1 MEPINY
7 LQNVADPFAQAL
19 SGLKF
24 GQAVAAQQQEQELI
38 KQKQLQQQQYQQ
50 ALARLQLPTATA
62 ADFENVMMISG
73 KDQAETLKNVLS
85 ARTTRQNQADIG
97 RIAPI
102 AFAIKTGNTN
112 EAISLMNE
120 ARDAA
125 ANSGDAQDAQ
135 YFSKMSELAKTQPEN
150 VGNLFA
156 TKMTLIPGGK
166 DALDNLLKLTQE
178 RRTESSAIPALRTA
192 EAGARTAG
200 AEADVAVGT
209 KQAKI
214 DEAIAKARA
223 AEIEIKTLE
232 AKRDAELRT
241 AQSDANRAAINAKY
255 ADQIAKADLKVKN
268 AQAFASGA
276 AAKSSLASAKKSEFD
291 MTQGPSPLITTIQD
305 PKNPTETITIDVRRY
320 TPGTSIGSAGVIGSS
335 GKSAVY
341 AQKEENAEKGK
352 TLVADIIDSLK
363 ANYQTLNT
371 ARAIPSSQRGV
382 ISNLLTAVEVSGP
395 GQFASRITG
404 SDVQPVRDVIQSSR
418 LQLLNAIKQA
428 TGLSSQQLNS
438 NVELQTWLKSVSD
451 PTQQIE
457 AVIPILENIEKFVG
471 GGGKKIDSSAVKP
484 EGGVDMN
491 NPLLKK

>member
-1 MEPINY
+1 MGTGADERLKKSQENFTA
-7 LQNVADPFAQAL
+7 NVLLAIESKPENPETAKRILNERVEAEKDPQ
-19 SGLKF
+19 
-24 GQAVAAQQQEQELI
+24 
-38 KQKQLQQQQYQQ
+38 QKQLYQTILKAIEVSPEKAAQVVELGGASMFGENWYKGIVNARKRRAEAALEPSAQQ
-50 ALARLQLPTATA
+50 
-62 ADFENVMMISG
+62 
-73 KDQAETLKNVLS
+73 
-85 ARTTRQNQADIG
+85 
-97 RIAPI
+97 
-102 AFAIKTGNTN
+102 
-112 EAISLMNE
+112 
-120 ARDAA
+120 
-125 ANSGDAQDAQ
+125 
-135 YFSKMSELAKTQPEN
+135 
-150 VGNLFA
+150 
-156 TKMTLIPGGK
+156 
-166 DALDNLLKLTQE
+166 
-178 RRTESSAIPALRTA
+178 TA

-214 DEAIAKARA
+214 NEAIAKARA

-276 AAKSSLASAKKSEFD
+276 AAKSSLASAKKSEFE

-341 AQKEENAEKGK
+341 AQKEAKAEEGK

-471 GGGKKIDSSAVKP
+471 AGGKKIDSSAIKP

>member
-1 MEPINY
+1 MVQPIQYQIPGALN
-7 LQNVADPFAQAL
+7 PFENL
-19 SGLKF
+19 VSGLKL
-24 GQAVAAQQQEQELI
+24 GATMADMEAARAQQQAAS
-38 KQKQLQQQQYQQ
+38 QLAQQQ
-50 ALARLQLPTATA
+50 ALAAQAAIARQQQYETGLSKVLTNPNRTY
-62 ADFENVMMISG
+62 ADFEPLFSIAPN
-73 KDQAETLKNVLS
+73 KDQLDALKAMGTGADERLKKSQENFTANVLLAIES
-85 ARTTRQNQADIG
+85 EPKNPETAKRILNERVEAEKDPQQKQLYQTILKAIEVSPEKAAQVVELGGASMFGENWYKGIVNARKRRA
-97 RIAPI
+97 
-102 AFAIKTGNTN
+102 
-112 EAISLMNE
+112 EA
-120 ARDAA
+120 
-125 ANSGDAQDAQ
+125 
-135 YFSKMSELAKTQPEN
+135 
-150 VGNLFA
+150 
-156 TKMTLIPGGK
+156 
-166 DALDNLLKLTQE
+166 ALE
-178 RRTESSAIPALRTA
+178 PSALRTA
-192 EAGARTAG
+192 EASARTG
-200 AEADVAVGT
+200 EAA
-209 KQAKI
+209 
-214 DEAIAKARA
+214 AIK
-223 AEIEIKTLE
+223 AEIELKTLE
-232 AKRDAELRT
+232 AIKAAELRK
-241 AQSDANRAAINAKY
+241 AQSDADKKAVDAKF
-255 ADQIAKADLKVKN
+255 AERIAKADLDLKK

-276 AAKSSLASAKKSEFD
+276 AAKSSLASAKKSEFE

-341 AQKEENAEKGK
+341 AQKEAKAEEGK

-471 GGGKKIDSSAVKP
+471 AGGKKIDSSAIKP